1 MSRVV
6 AWLGVLGLLA
16 LLASGLVTPRVSAQ
30 ATPVPPSGEQ
40 YTPVIASVPSPPRW
54 FTGSDGKVH
63 LAYELLLTNA
73 FAVPITVTAVDVLD
87 AATSATVTQL
97 TDGALLAA
105 MSLMSVP
112 GTPSVTLPPST
123 VGAVWL
129 DIPLAGTDEIPA
141 TIAHRLTVAVPPGLP
156 VPATITS
163 TGAEA
168 AVDLRPPVVLS
179 VPLTGP
185 GWAAIGSCCDGPH
198 RRSLQPI
205 DGGLYL
211 AQRFAIDFNLL
222 DGDNRLSA
230 GDPGLLS
237 SYPSYDQPVLAVADA
252 TVVVAVDQYPDQVPG
267 QTVGVTL
274 ENADGNHVVLD
285 LGDGSYAFYAH
296 LVPGSISVQAGD
308 RVTQGQQIGRL
319 GNSGSS
325 SGPHLHFH
333 VMDHPSA
340 LVADGLPYVFEDFDL
355 TGRIPPLA
363 EAAPY
368 YEAQQ
373 PLPITT
379 TNAGPRHDELPLGS
393 DVVTFPDPGA

>member
-1 MSRVV
+1 MLRVISG
-6 AWLGVLGLLA
+6 LGVLGLVV
-16 LLASGLVTPRVSAQ
+16 LLASGLTTSRVSAQ

-40 YTPVIASVPSPPRW
+40 YTPIIQAVPSPPRW

-63 LAYELLLTNA
+63 LTYELLLTNA
-73 FAVPITVTAVDVLD
+73 FPVPITVSAVDVRD
-87 AATSATVTQL
+87 ATTGATVMQL
-97 TDGALLAA
+97 AGDSLLAA

-112 GTPSVTLPPST
+112 GTPVVTLPPST
-123 VGAVWL
+123 VGTVWF
-129 DIPLAGTDEIPA
+129 DIPFASADEIPA
-141 TIAHRLTVAVPPGLP
+141 TIAHRLTVTVPPGLP

-163 TGAEA
+163 IGAEA
-168 AVDLRPPVVLS
+168 AVDLRPPLVLGA
-179 VPLTGP
+179 PLAGP
-185 GWAAIGSCCDGPH
+185 RWVAVGSCCDGPH

-222 DGDNRLSA
+222 DSENRLSA
-230 GDPGLLS
+230 GDPGQLS
-237 SYPSYDQPVLAVADA
+237 SYPSYGQPVLAVADA
-252 TVVVAVDQYPDQVPG
+252 TVVAAVDQYPDQVPG
-267 QTVGVTL
+267 QVVGVTL

-296 LVPGSISVQAGD
+296 LEPGSITVKAGD
-308 RVTQGQQIGRL
+308 RATQGQQIGRL

-325 SGPHLHFH
+325 DGPHLHFH

-340 LVADGLPYVFEDFDL
+340 LVADGLPYVFARFDL

-379 TNAGPRHDELPLGS
+379 ADAGPRRDELPLGS
-393 DVVTFPDPGA
+393 DVVTFPAPGA

>member
-1 MSRVV
+1 MSRIVP
-6 AWLGVLGLLA
+6 WFGVLGLLA

-30 ATPVPPSGEQ
+30 ATPIPPSGEQ
-40 YTPVIASVPSPPRW
+40 YTPIIASVLSPPRW
-54 FTGSDGKVH
+54 FTGSDGMVH

-73 FAVPITVTAVDVLD
+73 FAVPITVTTVDVLD
-87 AATSATVTQL
+87 AATGATVMPL
-97 TDGALLAA
+97 TGDALFAA

-112 GTPSVTLPPST
+112 GTPVVTVPPSSVGT
-123 VGAVWL
+123 VWF
-129 DIPLAGTDEIPA
+129 DIPLASPDEIPA
-141 TIAHRLTVAVPPGLP
+141 TIAHRLTVTVPPGLP

-163 TGAEA
+163 VGAEA
-168 AVDLRPPVVLS
+168 AVDLSPPVVLGA
-179 VPLTGP
+179 PLAGP
-185 GWAAIGSCCDGPH
+185 GWAALGSCCDGPH

-222 DGDNRLSA
+222 DADNRLSA

-274 ENADGNHVVLD
+274 ESADGNHVVLD
-285 LGDGSYAFYAH
+285 LRDGAYAFYAH
-296 LVPGSISVQAGD
+296 LVPGSITVQVGD

-325 SGPHLHFH
+325 SGPHLHFQ

-340 LVADGLPYVFEDFDL
+340 LVADGLSYVFADFNL
-355 TGRIPPLA
+355 TGRIPSLA

-379 TNAGPRHDELPLGS
+379 TNAGSRHDELPLGS
-393 DVVTFPDPGA
+393 DVVTFPDPDA